1 MWYNAIMVWLL
12 RSPLHGMLSQS
23 TMLMTYTGRKSGK
36 AYSTPMNYVRI
47 REAGAEVLLTTSYRQ
62 RTWWR
67 NLRGGAPVV
76 VRVQGKD
83 LKSQAEAIE
92 DEPKVAEELGR
103 FLQHVPSWAKYYQ
116 VKLDPDGKP
125 NAADVAVAAKTR
137 VIIRTHR
144 A

>member
-1 MWYNAIMVWLL
+1 MWYNTIMAGLL
-12 RSPLHGMLSQS
+12 RSPLHGLLSQS

-36 AYSTPMNYVRI
+36 VYSTPMNYVRT

-67 NLRGGAPVV
+67 NLRGSVSV
-76 VRVQGKD
+76 IVRVRGKE
-83 LKSQAEAIE
+83 LKARAESIE
-92 DEPKVAEELGR
+92 DDPQVAEGLGR
-103 FLQHVPSWAKYYQ
+103 FLELVPGWAKYYQ

-125 NAADVAVAAKTR
+125 NVADVAEAAKTR
-137 VIIRTHR
+137 VVIRTHL

>member
-125 NAADVAVAAKTR
+125 NAADVAEAAKTR